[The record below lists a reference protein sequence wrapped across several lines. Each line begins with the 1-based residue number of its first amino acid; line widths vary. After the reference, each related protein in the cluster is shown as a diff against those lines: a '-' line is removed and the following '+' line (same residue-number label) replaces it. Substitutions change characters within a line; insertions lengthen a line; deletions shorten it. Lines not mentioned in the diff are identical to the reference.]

1 MLTRPGKVY
10 TSFLSS
16 SKCVRVC
23 VWSRRWLSLHYLIT
37 EVTESSSS
45 VSNGRDSV
53 ANAASSAP
61 ELVMTLMWKLI
72 PSALTFQQFQRRP
85 VSLLS
90 LQKVTAQAC
99 FYLVGWSRDA
109 EKGFY

>member
-1 MLTRPGKVY
+1 M
-10 TSFLSS
+10 
-16 SKCVRVC
+16 CVC
-23 VWSRRWLSLHYLIT
+23 VWSRRWLLLHYLIT

-45 VSNGRDSV
+45 VSNGRDSA

-72 PSALTFQQFQRRP
+72 PSALTFQRFQRRP
-85 VSLLS
+85 VPLLS

-99 FYLVGWSRDA
+99 FSLVGGHQRA
-109 EKGFY
+109 EMLRKDFTEDFLPY